1 MVEYLSGGRI
11 QGSST
16 SASSPPQTSWK
27 LLDRTPLTSASDTIA
42 VSFSDKD
49 NLMVLVSYGRESGA
63 TADPVIRVGNTSADS
78 NDNYASRLS
87 ANGGKPDDTFDEED
101 NFLNWS
107 TGAGSGSWNLEVNQI
122 VNIATQEKIGIL
134 HGVYAG
140 SSGANTAPS
149 RTENVWKWAETT
161 NQIGYYEHNKGS
173 SSQYSSGSEVVVLG
187 ANNDEADTGS
197 NFWQELAIG
206 TASGGS
212 LTSGTFTAKKYLMV
226 VTNLNASTNSACSY
240 QFNDDTGANYNT
252 RYNEDGGTDGTWKL
266 TGALPIGRAQG
277 SNSPSYQVSYII
289 NKSDQEKLTISEDV
303 SNKAGTGSGNAPHRQ
318 ETVGKWA
325 NTSAQITK
333 INIVD
338 SQGISNTPWLAGS
351 TIKVYG
357 AD

>member
-1 MVEYLSGGRI
+1 MVEYLSGNRI

-16 SASSPPQTSWK
+16 LSSAPPQTSFK
-27 LLDRTPLTSASDTIA
+27 FLKRASLSSAGDTITTSTFTA
-42 VSFSDKD
+42 KD
-49 NLMVLVSYGRESGA
+49 NMQILTFGLASGNIEASLQVGNGSIDTGSNYSVRWQVNGTNGTGTGKTSIDTNHTASGNEFITYDIVNVANKEKLVIAELVDSNSAGVNNA
-63 TADPVIRVGNTSADS
+63 PNRVEHVGKWTNTSAQI
-78 NDNYASRLS
+78 NIVQAKNV
-87 ANGGKPDDTFDEED
+87 
-101 NFLNWS
+101 
-107 TGAGSGSWNLEVNQI
+107 GSGSFD
-122 VNIATQEKIGIL
+122 T
-134 HGVYAG
+134 
-140 SSGANTAPS
+140 
-149 RTENVWKWAETT
+149 
-161 NQIGYYEHNKGS
+161 
-173 SSQYSSGSEVVVLG
+173 GSEIVVLG
-187 ANNDEADTGS
+187 CDNDEADTGS
-197 NFWQELAIG
+197 NFWQELASG

-226 VTNLNASTNSACSY
+226 VTTLNASTNSACSY

-277 SNSPSYQVSYII
+277 SNSPSYQVSYIV

-303 SNKAGTGSGNAPHRQ
+303 SNKAGTGSGNAPQRQ